1 MWCTTECWD
10 CEDRTCEHYVDKTK
24 LYFENENNKKEI
36 EKLNKRNKEIY
47 DGFMSTTEELCEITK
62 EVEKL
67 KKIIQIKQNRINKLN
82 KKLIRRDNIIE
93 DLKAILKSKGY
104 ETYIPVLER
113 SDKE

>member
-1 MWCTTECWD
+1 MNDWIVEQPPFE
-10 CEDRTCEHYVDKTK
+10 EDLKNSKYTMLNQNGINKIIEII
-24 LYFENENNKKEI
+24 NEKDKEI
-36 EKLNKRNKEIY
+36 ERLNR
-47 DGFMSTTEELCEITK
+47 
-62 EVEKL
+62 
-67 KKIIQIKQNRINKLN
+67 IIQIKQNRINKLN